1 MFRHVGQ
8 RLLQHTVHGGLQG
21 RRQDLRIE
29 SLDPQ
34 VHGDPVPLREFLDVT
49 GHGRGEPDLV
59 EDARVEPPREAS
71 HLIEGLGGY
80 RAEPLCQLGCLCD
93 GPGLLDRAQPHEQR
107 RERLPGL
114 VVELTGDPASLLF
127 LGGHRLLDQPI
138 AELLRPLALADV
150 RDHADHSD
158 DVSAPLELQGSDRDR
173 YRHQRATFRTEGG
186 VGPPVLPVPGGNQGI
201 ERGLLRRRH
210 EPAQRHADDARERRP
225 HDVGESPVAIGDRAV
240 PSQGHRALI
249 HLIE

>member
-1 MFRHVGQ
+1 MPKIRVLIADDHAVLRAGLKLLVNAQADMEVVG
-8 RLLQHTVHGGLQG
+8 
-21 RRQDLRIE
+21 
-29 SLDPQ
+29 
-34 VHGDPVPLREFLDVT
+34 
-49 GHGRGEPDLV
+49 
-59 EDARVEPPREAS
+59 EA
-71 HLIEGLGGY
+71 
-80 RAEPLCQLGCLCD
+80 AD
-93 GPGLLDRAQPHEQR
+93 GPAAVRGARATAPHVVLLDLSMPGARFTQTIEHFG
-107 RERLPGL
+107 RLEPRPRVL
-114 VVELTGDPASLLF
+114 VLTMHDDPASLLF
-127 LGGHRLLDQPI
+127 LGGHRLLDEPI

-150 RDHADHSD
+150 GDHADHSD